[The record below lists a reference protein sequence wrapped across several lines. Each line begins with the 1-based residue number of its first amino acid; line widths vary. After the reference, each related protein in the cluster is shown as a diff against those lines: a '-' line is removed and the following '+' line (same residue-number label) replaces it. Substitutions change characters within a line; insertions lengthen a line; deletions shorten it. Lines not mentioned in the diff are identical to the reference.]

1 MSAMRTKASASN
13 FAKALR
19 ALRLERDLS
28 QEDFYEVSGRT
39 YISRLENDGADPTLS
54 KVVQL
59 AHVLGTHPLTL
70 LTLAFCSKG
79 TPAEVERLLAGV
91 KEEVASFEDL
101 RLGRRGRRLP
111 AA

>member
-1 MSAMRTKASASN
+1 MSTKASAPN
-13 FAKALR
+13 FGKALR

-39 YISRLENDGADPTLS
+39 YVSRLENNGADPSLS

-59 AHVLGTHPLTL
+59 AQVMGTHPLTL

-79 TPAEVERLLAGV
+79 TPAEVERLLASV
-91 KEEVASFEDL
+91 KDEVASFEDL
-101 RLGRRGRRLP
+101 RLGRRDRRRR
-111 AA
+111 A

>member
-1 MSAMRTKASASN
+1 MTTKSSAPN
-13 FAKALR
+13 FGKALR

-39 YISRLENDGADPTLS
+39 YVSRLENNGADPSLS

-59 AHVLGTHPLTL
+59 AQVMGTHPLTL

-79 TPAEVERLLAGV
+79 TPAEVERLLASV
-91 KEEVASFEDL
+91 KDEVASFEAL
-101 RLGRRGRRLP
+101 RLGRRDRRRP
-111 AA
+111 V

>member
-1 MSAMRTKASASN
+1 MSSKVSAPN

-19 ALRLERDLS
+19 AVRLERDLS

-39 YISRLENDGADPTLS
+39 YISRLENNGADPSLS

-59 AHVLGTHPLTL
+59 AQVMGTHPLTL
-70 LTLAFCSKG
+70 LTLAFCGKG

-91 KEEVASFEDL
+91 KEEIASFENL
-101 RLGRRGRRLP
+101 SLGRRDRRRP
-111 AA
+111 AR

>member
-1 MSAMRTKASASN
+1 MSTKASAPN
-13 FAKALR
+13 FGKALR

-39 YISRLENDGADPTLS
+39 YVSRLENNGADPSLS

-59 AHVLGTHPLTL
+59 AQVMGTHPLTL

-79 TPAEVERLLAGV
+79 TPAEVEQLLASV
-91 KEEVASFEDL
+91 KDEVASFEDL
-101 RLGRRGRRLP
+101 RLGRRDRRRR
-111 AA
+111 A

>member
-1 MSAMRTKASASN
+1 MSTKASAPN
-13 FAKALR
+13 FGKALR

-39 YISRLENDGADPTLS
+39 YVSRLENNGADPSLS

-59 AHVLGTHPLTL
+59 AQVMGTHPLTL

-79 TPAEVERLLAGV
+79 SSAEIERLLASV

-101 RLGRRGRRLP
+101 RLDRRDRRRP
-111 AA
+111 A